1 MIFLLI
7 ITIICI
13 IIYCNKINIDNT
25 KCSNNKYEHYKN
37 DIKNINNNDEINVT
51 KNKINNVKNQ
61 KNINKNE
68 LQGNNNKISK
78 QKRNINPS
86 KIKNSNKFLKNYELI
101 KNHYHTD
108 YKDIITVINNIFT
121 SNESKFNIGNL
132 PVKHIKI
139 NKNEMDDINDL
150 VYDFI
155 DNINQYIINIP
166 ENRNEMSGWN
176 EILNE
181 KSIESGWDKQRKLLG
196 LSPSLYNEPAKNDSV
211 ELIEIINVEKYIT
224 IGTINEEKISIMF
237 VLRKLNV
244 KDMILIKIDFLKNPF
259 EDKSLIIDN
268 IYIVGYIMRKTEIYT
283 DGYSKNNNFYHF
295 DELNKGEFIDLGV
308 ISSVLLNKYEEQ
320 KKYNENWI
328 ENLDENDKYFL

>member
-13 IIYCNKINIDNT
+13 IIYCNNINNNYA

-37 DIKNINNNDEINVT
+37 NITDINN
-51 KNKINNVKNQ
+51 
-61 KNINKNE
+61 
-68 LQGNNNKISK
+68 NNNKIY
-78 QKRNINPS
+78 QKNKKSHKYSNNSYLKDSHEKLERKFPNKNMNPS

-108 YKDIITVINNIFT
+108 YKDIITIINNIFT

-132 PVKHIKI
+132 PVKYIKI
-139 NKNEMDDINDL
+139 NKNEMDDVNEL
-150 VYDFI
+150 VHDFI
-155 DNINQYIINIP
+155 DNINHFLINMP

-181 KSIESGWDKQRKLLG
+181 KTIESGWEKQRKSLG
-196 LSPSLYNEPAKNDSV
+196 LSPSLYNEPAKNDIIK
-211 ELIEIINVEKYIT
+211 LIDIMNVEKYIT
-224 IGTINEEKISIMF
+224 IGTINEEKISIMI
-237 VLRKLNV
+237 VLRKLNI
-244 KDMILIKIDFLKNPF
+244 KDMILIKIDFLKNLF
-259 EDKSLIIDN
+259 ENKSLIIDN
-268 IYIVGYIMRKTEIYT
+268 IYIIGYIMKKTDIYT

-308 ISSVLLNKYEEQ
+308 ISSVLLKKYQEQ
-320 KKYNENWI
+320 QKYNEMWM
-328 ENLDENDKYFL
+328 ENLDDNDKYYLQ